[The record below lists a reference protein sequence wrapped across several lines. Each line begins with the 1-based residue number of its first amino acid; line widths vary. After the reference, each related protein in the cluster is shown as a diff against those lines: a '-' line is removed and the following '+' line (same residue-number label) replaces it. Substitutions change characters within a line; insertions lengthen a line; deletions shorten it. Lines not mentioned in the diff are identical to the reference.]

1 MKESLAFKIG
11 DIVYGLDSFN
21 EAYGVVTS
29 FWNDYLGNW
38 YNVKSDDGEV
48 IIFHQSK
55 LTKETSMDR
64 IMNKLKERG
73 LYLTLYDDWS
83 GDAIDFETSETVFSF
98 GNKTQ
103 LKEKLFKRTIYHPI
117 SGKQVEISEESYQAM
132 KKDWK

>member
-1 MKESLAFKIG
+1 MKERLAFKIG

-64 IMNKLKERG
+64 IMKKLSEKGWSVTICGDWHGEVNDC
-73 LYLTLYDDWS
+73 YDEVIFRFND
-83 GDAIDFETSETVFSF
+83 
-98 GNKTQ
+98 
-103 LKEKLFKRTIYHPI
+103 KLALESWMFKRTIYHPI
-117 SGKQVEISEESYQAM
+117 SGKQVEISEESYQNI
-132 KKDWK
+132 KKEY

>member
-1 MKESLAFKIG
+1 MKERLAFKIG

-64 IMNKLKERG
+64 IMKKLRDEDW
-73 LYLTLYDDWS
+73 YITIHSDWS
-83 GDAIDFETSETVFSF
+83 GEIYKHGTIKRVYVFSD
-98 GNKTQ
+98 KADLESQ
-103 LKEKLFKRTIYHPI
+103 LFKRTIYHPI